1 MLLVVLVAVAGCA
14 VAAGLVRPGSTV
26 ATAAV
31 LINPLDGNPYS
42 TGARG
47 QNLTNL
53 QTEAALISGDAVVNA
68 AKKDLGSTDDNATL
82 ASRVTVD
89 NPSNTQVLEISYAA
103 RTNDSALHGAN
114 AFATAYLAVR
124 AQRAAV
130 NDAAELR
137 LYTTEAAK
145 VQASMS
151 STAGELAKTPATS
164 PRGQV
169 LTQQLTV
176 YSAQLAKLQAT
187 LSDLRTNPPDP
198 GEVITPAAT
207 ASTGLGLAVYAL
219 AGLVLGL
226 LAAAALAGWLA
237 LADDRVHAPADLE
250 RAGFAGLGP
259 IVRTGADL
267 PKLFSDPAAP
277 ITEDDRSR
285 RITVAVG
292 VPSVPA
298 TLLVA
303 GVCDDSALP
312 AAVRLAVSLV
322 RADSSVIL
330 VDSARGGLT
339 DLVEEMPSPGLS
351 EVLLR
356 RREALKV
363 LRRPQPRLSF
373 LASGT
378 EPEEAADRLLSERWG
393 GQLGVLTQHADY
405 VVLCAREAAGADG
418 LALANSATAVILS
431 ATSGRTRLR
440 DLRAAS
446 DELTRCGGEVLGVF
460 LTAPD
465 AGPSV
470 SDGGPVARTHAPD
483 AAAAV
488 APKRPSPRSKAPAEP
503 EPAGADRS

>member
-1 MLLVVLVAVAGCA
+1 
-14 VAAGLVRPGSTV
+14 
-26 ATAAV
+26 
-31 LINPLDGNPYS
+31 
-42 TGARG
+42 
-47 QNLTNL
+47 
-53 QTEAALISGDAVVNA
+53 
-68 AKKDLGSTDDNATL
+68 
-82 ASRVTVD
+82 
-89 NPSNTQVLEISYAA
+89 
-103 RTNDSALHGAN
+103 
-114 AFATAYLAVR
+114 
-124 AQRAAV
+124 
-130 NDAAELR
+130 
-137 LYTTEAAK
+137 
-145 VQASMS
+145 MS

-363 LRRPQPRLSF
+363 LRRPQPRLAVFPGQRHRTGRGRRS
-373 LASGT
+373 
-378 EPEEAADRLLSERWG
+378 AALRAVGAGSWGSLRSTPTMSCCAHEKRPVPTVWRWRTQRPPSSCPRLPAVPG
-393 GQLGVLTQHADY
+393 
-405 VVLCAREAAGADG
+405 CATCGPR
-418 LALANSATAVILS
+418 
-431 ATSGRTRLR
+431 ATS
-440 DLRAAS
+440 
-446 DELTRCGGEVLGVF
+446 
-460 LTAPD
+460 
-465 AGPSV
+465 
-470 SDGGPVARTHAPD
+470 
-483 AAAAV
+483 
-488 APKRPSPRSKAPAEP
+488 
-503 EPAGADRS
+503 